1 MRGGGLPRIAESEP
15 ATDYRPPTS
24 IVEQMTENAI
34 TIAIEAP
41 CVVAADEAD
50 LRNLTLYTLQAE
62 GVAEPVALTVVLV
75 DDPAIHALNRQYL
88 AHDEPTDV
96 ITFGLD
102 EEIGGTDMPF
112 ILPSEGAFRQ
122 LGEIYISCERAA
134 AQSGEWASDPAR
146 EIRFL
151 VIHGVLH
158 LLGWDDATTEQRT
171 QMLARQEAILG
182 DWLATDRV
190 AR

>member
-1 MRGGGLPRIAESEP
+1 
-15 ATDYRPPTS
+15 
-24 IVEQMTENAI
+24 MTESAI

-41 CVVAADEAD
+41 CAATADEAD
-50 LRNLTLYTLQAE
+50 LRSLTLYTLAAE

-75 DDPAIHALNRQYL
+75 DDPTIHELNRQYL

-96 ITFGLD
+96 ITFVLD
-102 EEIGGTDMPF
+102 EKKTDAPF
-112 ILPSEGAFRQ
+112 ILPGEGAFRQ

-134 AQSGEWASDPAR
+134 AQSGEWASDPVR
-146 EIRFL
+146 EVCFL

-158 LLGWDDATTEQRT
+158 LLGWDDATPEQRT
-171 QMLARQEAILG
+171 RMLARQEAILG
-182 DWLATDRV
+182 DWFASGRV

>member
-1 MRGGGLPRIAESEP
+1 
-15 ATDYRPPTS
+15 
-24 IVEQMTENAI
+24 MTESAI

-41 CVVAADEAD
+41 CIATADEAD
-50 LRNLTLYTLQAE
+50 LRSLAFYTLAAE
-62 GVAEPVALTVVLV
+62 GVTESVALTVVLV
-75 DDPAIHALNRQYL
+75 DDPTIHELNRQYL

-96 ITFGLD
+96 ITFALD
-102 EEIGGTDMPF
+102 EEAAATDAPF
-112 ILPSEGAFRQ
+112 ILPGEGAFRQ

-134 AQSGEWASDPAR
+134 AQSSEWATDPAR
-146 EIRFL
+146 EVRFL

-171 QMLARQEAILG
+171 QMLARQEVILDEWIAAG
-182 DWLATDRV
+182 RV